1 MRWVVDRA
9 KRILTIVGIVLLLFA
24 HAGGASI
31 ASASGQPGEDGS
43 RDDGSGQT
51 QQREYMPGVL
61 GQYYDSADITN
72 ESALKVTRLD
82 TNISRGFGYDSP
94 IEESKPEFFISPEN
108 YSIRWSGYIR
118 PEESGSYVF
127 KTLSDDGVRMT
138 IDLGDGHRE
147 IINSWGL
154 LSLDYSSSRKI
165 ELEKGKFYPFVL
177 EYQQGPLYAAVH
189 LFWELDGVSLG
200 VIPSTAFYVHKDI
213 HYKYVNEPQYSNLL
227 DRDGRGLLNVFEGED
242 GGAHKEQGNVDY
254 DWGWGAP
261 EGIKSDQFW
270 GKMYGYIV
278 PRYTEPLVLTFRV
291 DDALRVWIDGK
302 LVIDAWDWH
311 NQEVFECK
319 VDAKANKRIR
329 IEIEYADFGL
339 GASIRMGWKSRA
351 LGIESGII
359 PREFLHDRE

>member
-1 MRWVVDRA
+1 MDRA

-31 ASASGQPGEDGS
+31 ASASGQPGEDEF

-51 QQREYMPGVL
+51 QQREYLPGVL

-94 IEESKPEFFISPEN
+94 IEASKPEYFISPEN

-138 IDLGDGHRE
+138 IDLGNGQE
-147 IINSWGL
+147 TIINSWGL
-154 LSLDYSSSRKI
+154 LSLDYSSSKGVK
-165 ELEKGKFYPFVL
+165 LEKGKFYPFVL

-189 LFWELDGVSLG
+189 LFWELNDVPLG
-200 VIPSTAFYVHKDI
+200 VIPSTAFYVDKKTHSE
-213 HYKYVNEPQYSNLL
+213 YVNEPKYSNLL
-227 DRDGRGLLNVFEGED
+227 DRDGEGLINFFEGED
-242 GGAHKEQGNVDY
+242 GGAYKGQGNVDY
-254 DWGWGAP
+254 DWGSGAP

-302 LVIDAWDWH
+302 RVIEAWDWH

-359 PREFLHDRE
+359 PIEFLHDRE